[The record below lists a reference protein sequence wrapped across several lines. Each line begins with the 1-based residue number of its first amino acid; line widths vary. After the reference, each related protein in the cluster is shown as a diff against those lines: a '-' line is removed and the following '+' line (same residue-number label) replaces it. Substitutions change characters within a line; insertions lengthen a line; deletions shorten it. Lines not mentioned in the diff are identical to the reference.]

1 MTNLSNVTNLTYDI
15 DLQNCEG
22 NYEVQI
28 TKSLFNPKFQKKE
41 LYDVVEMI
49 EKGAFEAPI
58 SKLRSLEKGSEQY
71 DHIKVNLPVIYP
83 SCEFKSNS
91 TRDEEIA
98 NYHPIVQLDYDGI
111 EDEYQLETYKQ
122 IISNKPFTQTCF
134 ISPSGKGLKVFVKVN
149 YTISNKEDY
158 VRAFNAVRKH
168 YDDALTFNSDEV
180 IHNPNRAC
188 FLSYDPEVY
197 FNCNPEPF
205 RVNTSYVPRPE
216 KAWELTK
223 NRREYKEGKR
233 NDFLIL
239 FANNANRGGVPIDK
253 TIDYALIKALGLSEK
268 EIISTVKSAYKNVEQ
283 FGQFAPK
290 PVSTL
295 SSLTSLSHSVQKK
308 TIPDKF
314 YSALPE
320 SIKTPV
326 MLYEGRER
334 DYFTL
339 SLLSLLGAT
348 LQNNVRGRYNKS
360 ISHCNL
366 YTMIVAPPAS
376 GKGVMN
382 DAKHLFSA
390 IEKQQREVCK
400 TFSIPGNISA
410 AMLIEMMSV
419 NQGTGILCETEADT
433 ITNALNQDWGG
444 FSDILRKGFHYEEV
458 SYARKGEE
466 EKIKID
472 KTNLS
477 ALITCTP
484 GQVSRLMKEQ
494 SDGLYSRFMFYHSDE
509 LTDFEIDVPNYD
521 EEEPQEK
528 LNKYKSIYRNVFDH
542 FNEYPLEIRM
552 EADLWKLLSK
562 HFYKKQTE
570 FRAYDNLT
578 TEDVVKRAGLI
589 CFRVAMILTALDS
602 FDSDAKDDFVFV
614 KRESLEASITL
625 IDYLLNHN
633 LKVLDLV
640 PVSQAHKTD
649 SRISKLEYLDLL
661 EDVFTAGDLIK
672 KVGESQRQVYRYIEN
687 WINNGVIEKIS
698 KGKYKKRK

>member
-28 TKSLFNPKFQKKE
+28 TKSLFKPKFQKKE
-41 LYDVVEMI
+41 LYDVIEMI

-58 SKLRSLEKGSEQY
+58 SKLRNLEKGSEEY
-71 DHIKVNLPVIYP
+71 DNIKVNLPVIYP

-111 EDEYQLETYKQ
+111 EDSWELETYKQ

-149 YTISNKEDY
+149 YAISNKEDY
-158 VRAFNAVRKH
+158 VRAFDAVRKH
-168 YDDALTFNSDEV
+168 YDDALSFNSDEV

-205 RVNTSYVPRPE
+205 RVKTSYVPRPE
-216 KAWELTK
+216 KAWELTE
-223 NRREYKEGKR
+223 NISEYKEGNR
-233 NDFLIL
+233 NNFLNL

-253 TIDYALIKALGLSEK
+253 TIDYAIIKASGLSER
-268 EIISTVKSAYKNVEQ
+268 EILSTVKSAYKNVEQ

-290 PVSTL
+290 PVSSL
-295 SSLTSLSHSVQKK
+295 SHLTSLSHSAEKK
-308 TIPDKF
+308 NIPDKF

-320 SIKTPV
+320 SIKTPA

-339 SLLSLLGAT
+339 SLLPLLGAT
-348 LQNNVRGRYNKS
+348 LQNNVWGRYNRS

-390 IEKQQREVCK
+390 IEKQRRDMYK
-400 TFSIPGNISA
+400 TFTIPGNISA
-410 AMLIEMMSV
+410 AMLIQMMSA
-419 NQGTGILCETEADT
+419 NEGTGILCETEADT

-458 SYARKGEE
+458 SYARKGDE

-472 KTNLS
+472 RTNLS

-484 GQVSRLMKEQ
+484 GQVPKLMKEQ
-494 SDGLYSRFMFYHSDE
+494 SDGLYSRFLFYYSDE
-509 LTDFEIDVPNYD
+509 FTDFDLDIPNYN
-521 EEEPQEK
+521 EEVIEK
-528 LNKYKSIYRNVFDH
+528 RLSEYKTVYRNVYDYFEQH
-542 FNEYPLEIRM
+542 TLEIRM
-552 EADLWKLLSK
+552 ESELWKNLIA
-562 HFYKKQTE
+562 HFKNKQTVL
-570 FRAYDNLT
+570 RVNGNTT

-589 CFRVAMILTALDS
+589 CFRIAMLLMAIDCY
-602 FDSDAKDDFVFV
+602 DNNVKDDSVFV
-614 KRESLEASITL
+614 KKEYLDASIAL
-625 IDYLLNHN
+625 IDYLMNHN
-633 LKVLDLV
+633 TKVLNLV
-640 PVSQAHKTD
+640 PNTCSKSNQNCI
-649 SRISKLEYLDLL
+649 SRLEYLDLL
-661 EDVFTAGDLIK
+661 EDVFSVVDLTK

-687 WINNGVIEKIS
+687 WITNGVVEKIS
-698 KGKYKKRK
+698 KGKYKKS